1 MAAAAA
7 GSTARSRSCMAAAP
21 TDASSVSRR
30 ARTVSSVPGN
40 CKSST
45 TATIAGVGTAKGY
58 GRRTAEGGNVHRRRV
73 LLVTALIAGGATT
86 GLLTTTSA
94 GAGQA
99 APTFGTPAV
108 ANFWVPGFEPDV
120 AVDRSPGSHPLYTT
134 WPNGFSTTISYVAR
148 SDDGG
153 RSFHFVEGN
162 VVGKPTNCIGGGDS
176 ELQVSPVD
184 GKLYFADL

>member
-1 MAAAAA
+1 MESALTTSPSSACASATASADLPAAV
-7 GSTARSRSCMAAAP
+7 AP
-21 TDASSVSRR
+21 
-30 ARTVSSVPGN
+30 
-40 CKSST
+40 T

-58 GRRTAEGGNVHRRRV
+58 GRPTAEGGNVHRRRV

-148 SDDGG
+148 SDDG
-153 RSFHFVEGN
+153 
-162 VVGKPTNCIGGGDS
+162 
-176 ELQVSPVD
+176 
-184 GKLYFADL
+184 